1 MNNGDRVQVRVTH
14 RFSAS
19 PERVFDAFLDP
30 ARAGKFMFATP
41 TGQMVKVEIDARVG
55 GKFAFVD
62 RRDGEDVAHTG
73 KYLVIDR
80 PRRLVFT
87 LAVEKYSQQ
96 IDQVEILIVPRGR
109 GCELTLT
116 HGMSAA
122 LKDRQGDIERGW
134 SDILDGLETEVSN
147 AQIAISFLREV
158 AAGRVD
164 RAYDDFVAESFRH
177 HNPYFRGDRASL
189 QKAMAENAAKTP
201 DKKLDVKHAVE
212 DGDLVAV
219 HSHVR
224 QRPDDR
230 GGAVVHIFRFEGSAI
245 AELWDVGQEIPE
257 NVVNENG
264 VF

>member
-1 MNNGDRVQVRVTH
+1 MSTGDRLQVRVTH

-19 PERVFDAFLDP
+19 AERVFDAFLDP
-30 ARAGKFMFATP
+30 AKAGKFMFATP

-73 KYLVIDR
+73 EYVVIDR

-87 LAVEKYSQQ
+87 LAVEKYSQE
-96 IDQVEILIVPRGR
+96 IDQVEITIVPRGR

-122 LKDRQGDIERGW
+122 WKDRKGDIEQGW
-134 SDILDGLETEVSN
+134 SGILDGLEAAISN
-147 AQIAISFLREV
+147 AQVAISFLREV
-158 AAGRVD
+158 GAGRVD
-164 RAYDDFVAESFRH
+164 KAYDDFVAPSFRH
-177 HNPYFRGDRASL
+177 HNFFFRGDRQSL
-189 QKAMAENAAKTP
+189 KKAMAENAAQNPNKV
-201 DKKLDVKHAVE
+201 LEVKHALE

-230 GGAVVHIFRFEGSAI
+230 GGAVVHIFRFEGSQI
-245 AELWDVGQEIPE
+245 AELWDVGQAIPE
-257 NVVNENG
+257 NAVNENG
-264 VF
+264 PF